1 MDISK
6 EALKKLVGGIGR
18 AQAMALLNNHILME
32 LVSEA
37 AHKSKNPHKLLST
50 MFERISARADM
61 SPIESE
67 AHPAIAE
74 YRELLSIFFSTAA
87 KRFPEGQ

>member
-1 MDISK
+1 MPMSD
-6 EALKKLVGGIGR
+6 EELKKLIAAVGR
-18 AQAMALLNNHILME
+18 NQAMNLLNNHILME
-32 LVSEA
+32 LVSET
-37 AHKSKNPHKLLST
+37 AHKSKNPHKLLAT
-50 MFERISARADM
+50 MFERISVRADL

-87 KRFPEGQ
+87 KRFPKDR